1 MMPGN
6 PSLSVASVKP
16 GSSARAGIGARRRFA
31 RRAARVWPE
40 DTNRVRNPT
49 GRENMA
55 VLLALLLVALLFGLG
70 FAVKVLWLV
79 ALVALALWIIGFFV
93 AGAERRWY
101 HW

>member
-1 MMPGN
+1 
-6 PSLSVASVKP
+6 
-16 GSSARAGIGARRRFA
+16 
-31 RRAARVWPE
+31 
-40 DTNRVRNPT
+40 
-49 GRENMA
+49 MA

-79 ALVALALWIIGFFV
+79 ALVALALWVIGFFV